1 MALDVED
8 AMGAGERSLWEQN
21 ELSNS
26 LTGGNHGSYPCLDWQ
41 SRDCSHRRRGDLCLV
56 LTSRATWSATSLS
69 PASGGRMSRHTV
81 RGGDVSDLL
90 SRFAHLQTRA
100 YERTGTR
107 FPLVIIHEA
116 GLDGFWIHRV
126 LEQEGIESHVVDPA
140 SIAASRRARRA
151 KTDRVDGEM
160 WIGVQKGI

>member
-1 MALDVED
+1 MALTPI
-8 AMGAGERSLWEQN
+8 
-21 ELSNS
+21 
-26 LTGGNHGSYPCLDWQ
+26 LTGNPETV
-41 SRDCSHRRRGDLCLV
+41 RTDLGAIFVSLE
-56 LTSRATWSATSLS
+56 LSRATWLVTSLS

-116 GLDGFWIHRV
+116 RLDRFWIHRI
-126 LEQEGIESHVVDPA
+126 LEQLSMA
-140 SIAASRRARRA
+140 SQISPKWA
-151 KTDRVDGEM
+151 G
-160 WIGVQKGI
+160 